1 MGGGG
6 GERGNC
12 VGGKQKKSMKIDK
25 VSGGLI
31 CYIYATVFAYIHT
44 DEYSA
49 TR

>member
-1 MGGGG
+1 MGG
-6 GERGNC
+6 GEREEIG

-31 CYIYATVFAYIHT
+31 CYATVFAYIHT

>member
-1 MGGGG
+1 MGG
-6 GERGNC
+6 GEREEIG